1 MNGNRFRGL
10 IRTFSTVAIIG
21 MLGSAAAPV
30 ARADEDAIAKLQAMS
45 DTIKAARSISFVA
58 RVFFDEIHDDHTMSK
73 RFATYN
79 VFVRHPDILAFEVK
93 FDDGTRRTGVF
104 NGKELLMALPARK
117 SFSRFKLTGSI
128 STLIGY
134 MQDNLGLNM
143 PLADFLFQDMMAA
156 HEPNIQNVANLGE
169 RRFND
174 TTLDHI
180 AIEGAG
186 ASWQL
191 WLDRSQN
198 SLPLRF
204 VAKFIRVAGAPEFM
218 ATFTEWEINEE
229 EKDIFITEV
238 PDDWTEYEM
247 VEVDEE

>member
-1 MNGNRFRGL
+1 MNGNRLRGL
-10 IRTFSTVAIIG
+10 LRTFSAVAIVGI
-21 MLGSAAAPV
+21 LGSVAAPV
-30 ARADEDAIAKLQAMS
+30 ARADDAAIAKLQAMS
-45 DTIKAARSISFVA
+45 DTIKNAQSISFVA
-58 RVFFDEIHDDHTMSK
+58 RVFFDELHDDHTMSK

-79 VFVRHPDILAFEVK
+79 VFVRHPDTLAFEVK

-104 NGKELLMALPARK
+104 NGKELLMALPAMK

-128 STLIGY
+128 STLIDY
-134 MQDNLGLNM
+134 MQDSLGLNI

-156 HEPNIQNVANLGE
+156 HGPDIQSVADLGE
-169 RRFND
+169 RRFNE

-204 VAKFIRVAGAPEFM
+204 VAKFIRVAGAPEYM
-218 ATFTEWEINEE
+218 ATFTEWKLNEE
-229 EKDIFITEV
+229 EKDIFVTMA
-238 PDDWTEYEM
+238 PDDWVEYEL